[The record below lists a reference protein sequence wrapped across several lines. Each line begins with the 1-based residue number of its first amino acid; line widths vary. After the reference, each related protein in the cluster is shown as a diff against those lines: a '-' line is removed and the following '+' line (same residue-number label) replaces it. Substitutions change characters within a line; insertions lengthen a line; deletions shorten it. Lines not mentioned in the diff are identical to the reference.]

1 MDDQTD
7 WRRDLAA
14 MQILLE
20 AIAQRQPELTAL
32 ATLRVLMQHQAAIRQ
47 DLQAT
52 LALLEAL
59 VGRLPYS

>member
-1 MDDQTD
+1 M
-7 WRRDLAA
+7 R
-14 MQILLE
+14 ILLE

-32 ATLRVLMQHQAAIRQ
+32 ANLRVLMQHQAAIRQ